1 LAVTR
6 IVPIVAKSDKTK
18 DPDQPMAVIDLD
30 EFEEDRRD
38 VEWQAFLTKARQRRA
53 ELRLQNRIR

>member
-1 LAVTR
+1 MAR
-6 IVPIVAKSDKTK
+6 IIPIVAKSDKTK

-38 VEWQAFLTKARQRRA
+38 ADWQAFLTQARQRRA
-53 ELRLQNRIR
+53 QLRLEKRFH